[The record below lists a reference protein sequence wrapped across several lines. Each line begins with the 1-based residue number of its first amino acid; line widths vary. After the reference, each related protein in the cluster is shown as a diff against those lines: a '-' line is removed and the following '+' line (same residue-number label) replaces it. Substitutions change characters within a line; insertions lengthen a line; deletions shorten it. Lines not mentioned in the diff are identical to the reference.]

1 MAENSLYSDPVLIA
15 VYDALNAG
23 REDYDFY
30 LSQLPKA
37 PQRILDIGS
46 GTGQFALEL
55 AARGH
60 DVCAVDPAPGMVAYA
75 REKPGAELVE
85 WYVGRC
91 SVVPKSRLFDF
102 IFMTGH
108 AFQCLLSDQD
118 ILRLYAEVAARLAPD
133 GVFFAE
139 SRNPAVKAWERWRP
153 ENAGPP
159 VALAEGH
166 SVQVRHQVISAVDGL
181 IKFDETYRFEPEGME
196 IGSESCLRFCAK
208 GQLEALAQQAGLGV
222 RHLYG
227 GWDGQVFERTSSPEI
242 ILGLQFLNE

>member
-1 MAENSLYSDPVLIA
+1 MAVNSLYSDPALIA

-30 LSQLPKA
+30 LSQLPNVS
-37 PQRILDIGS
+37 QRILDIGC

-60 DVCAVDPAPGMVAYA
+60 DVCAVDPAPGMVAFA
-75 REKPGAELVE
+75 REKPGAELIE

-91 SVVPKSRLFDF
+91 CVVPKSRPFDF

-118 ILRLYAEVAARLAPD
+118 ILRLYAEVVARLAPD
-133 GVFFAE
+133 GAFFAE
-139 SRNPAVKAWERWRP
+139 SRNPAVKAWERWQP

-159 VALAEGH
+159 VALPEGRT
-166 SVQVRHQVISAVDGL
+166 VQVAHEVTSVRGELVQ
-181 IKFDETYRFEPEGME
+181 FDETYRFEPEGLE
-196 IGSESCLRFCAK
+196 IGSESCLRFCTK
-208 GQLEALAQQAGLGV
+208 GQLEALAHQAGLGV
-222 RHLYG
+222 RHLSG
-227 GWDGQVFERTSSPEI
+227 GWDGQAFDETSSPEI
-242 ILGLQFLNE
+242 IMGLQFRN